1 MEKDEA
7 VAGKPRG
14 RPRSFDR
21 DAALERAML
30 IFWRHGYEATSIQEL
45 TTALQIAPPS
55 LYAAFG
61 DKQRLFLEAVARYR
75 NRPGSDAECVLQTTS
90 VGRDAIGKM
99 LELTAQGLTTE
110 GLPAGC
116 MLILSALTCSAQ
128 ASDVQA
134 ELASY
139 RRVTEAAI
147 AARLE
152 RARDEDELPRAT
164 DIAGL
169 ASFYMT
175 VIEGMSVQAR
185 DGASR
190 SRLLAVAHAAL
201 QAWPAAPARPA
212 RKAARPSVRLPKRRP
227 RRIR

>member
-21 DAALERAML
+21 DAALEQAML

-45 TTALQIAPPS
+45 TAAMQIAPPS

-75 NRPGSDAECVLQTTS
+75 TRPGSDADCVLEATS

-110 GLPAGC
+110 GLPQGC

-128 ASDVQA
+128 AADVQA

-139 RRVTEAAI
+139 RRATETAI
-147 AARLE
+147 SARLE
-152 RARDEDELPRAT
+152 RARDEGEIPPAT
-164 DIAGL
+164 DVAGM
-169 ASFYMT
+169 ASFSMT

-190 SRLLAVAHAAL
+190 PRLLAVAHAAL
-201 QAWPAAPARPA
+201 QAWPQAPARPA
-212 RKAARPSVRLPKRRP
+212 RPVVRPVERKPRP
-227 RRIR
+227 IR